1 LTGTSAQTPPRSG
14 GRILIDQ
21 LALHGTDVIFGVPG
35 ESYLAALD
43 ALHDSPIRFVNARH
57 EAGAA
62 NMAEADGKLTGRP
75 GVCFVTRGPG
85 ATHGSVGVHT
95 AFADSTPMIFLV
107 GQVPR
112 RHLGREALQELD
124 LRATFAPLAKWSEQV
139 EESARIP
146 ELVRRAF
153 QVATSGRPGPAVLA
167 LPEDVLAQ
175 EASVADASPHDPAR
189 ALPAAGELARV
200 RERLAAASRPLMIV
214 GGGGWSAE
222 TARRAQAFAEVSKLP
237 VACSFR
243 CQDYI
248 DNRSSSYAGH
258 LTTATDPALAQRVR
272 DADVLLVV
280 GDPLGEVTTGG
291 YSLIE
296 APDPRQDLLHVH
308 PDPRELGRVFAPAVS
323 LLSGSGAFFEAV
335 EPLDGGAWAQDTA
348 RARAAYEAWSVPE
361 PGPWQLDL
369 GLVVR
374 QAATRLGGE
383 GIVVGDAG
391 NFSAWVSRHAE
402 FHGYPSQLMPQSG
415 AMGYAVPAAVAAK
428 LRHPERPVVCFVGDG
443 GFQMSGLELATAAQE
458 GAPIVVIVVNNSMY
472 GTIRMHQERR
482 YPGRVVATALR
493 NPDFAALARAC
504 GAVGELVERTEEFM
518 PALERALA
526 ADRSTLLELRTAP
539 EAISPSETIASIRAA
554 RSGGA
559 AIG

>member
-1 LTGTSAQTPPRSG
+1 VIDSPPRSG

-21 LALHGTDVIFGVPG
+21 LALHGTELIFGVPG

-85 ATHGSVGVHT
+85 ATHGSIGVHT

-112 RHLGREALQELD
+112 GHLGREALQELD
-124 LRATFAPLAKWSEQV
+124 LRATFAPLAKWAEQV
-139 EESARIP
+139 EETARIP

-153 QVATSGRPGPAVLA
+153 AVATSGRPGPVVLA
-167 LPEDVLAQ
+167 LPEDVLAE
-175 EASVADASPHDPAR
+175 EAAVADASPYTPAR
-189 ALPAAGELARV
+189 VHPAVRELSGV
-200 RERLAAASRPLMIV
+200 RERHARASRPLVIV
-214 GGGGWSAE
+214 GGGGWSPE
-222 TARRAQAFAEVSKLP
+222 TARHAQAFAEASALP

-248 DNRSSSYAGH
+248 DNRSSSFAGH
-258 LTTATDPALAQRVR
+258 LTTATNPALARRVR
-272 DADVLLVV
+272 EADVLLVV
-280 GDPLGEVTTGG
+280 GDPLGDVTTGG
-291 YSLIE
+291 YTLIE
-296 APDPRQDLLHVH
+296 APDPRQDLIHVH
-308 PDPRELGRVFAPAVS
+308 PDPLELGRVFVPAIS
-323 LLSGSGAFFEAV
+323 LLSDSAAFFEAI

-348 RARAAYEAWSVPE
+348 RARAAQQAWSVPA

-374 QAATRLGGE
+374 QAAERLAGG

-391 NFSAWVSRHAE
+391 NFSAWVSRYAD
-402 FHGYPSQLMPQSG
+402 FHTYPSQLMPQSG

-458 GAPIVVIVVNNSMY
+458 RAAIVVIVVNNAMY

-482 YPGRVVATALR
+482 YPGRVVATTLA
-493 NPDFAALARAC
+493 NPDFVALARAC
-504 GAVGELVERTEEFM
+504 GGDGELVERTDQFM
-518 PALERALA
+518 PAFERALA
-526 ADRSTLLELRTAP
+526 SDASTLLELRTAA
-539 EAISPSETIASIRAA
+539 EAISPSETITSIRAG
-554 RSGGA
+554 RSGGSA
-559 AIG
+559 TG

>member
-1 LTGTSAQTPPRSG
+1 MTGTSPPPPRSG

-21 LALHGTDVIFGVPG
+21 LALNGTDVIFGVPG

-85 ATHGSVGVHT
+85 ATHGSIGVHT

-112 RHLGREALQELD
+112 GHLGREALQELD

-139 EESARIP
+139 EETARIP
-146 ELVRRAF
+146 ELVRHAF
-153 QVATSGRPGPAVLA
+153 QVATSGRPGPVVLA

-175 EASVADASPHDPAR
+175 EASVADASPHNPAR
-189 ALPAAGELARV
+189 AVPASGELARV

-214 GGGGWSAE
+214 GGGSWSAE
-222 TARRAQAFAEVSKLP
+222 TARRAQAFAEASKLP

-258 LTTATDPALAQRVR
+258 LTTSTDPALARRVR

-280 GDPLGEVTTGG
+280 GDPLGDVTTGG

-308 PDPRELGRVFAPAVS
+308 RDPRELGRVFAPAIS
-323 LLSGSGAFFEAV
+323 LLSDSAEFFEAI
-335 EPLDGGAWAQDTA
+335 EPLDGRAWADATA
-348 RARAAYEAWSVPE
+348 RAREDYEAWSLPQ
-361 PGPWQLDL
+361 PGSWQLDL

-374 QAATRLGGE
+374 QAATRLDGA
-383 GIVVGDAG
+383 GIIVGDAG
-391 NFSAWVSRHAE
+391 NFSAWVSRHAA
-402 FHGYPSQLMPQSG
+402 FHTYPSQLMPQSG

-428 LRHPERPVVCFVGDG
+428 LRHPQRPVVCFVGDG

-472 GTIRMHQERR
+472 GTIRMHQERH

-504 GAVGELVERTEEFM
+504 GAAGELVERTEQFM
-518 PALERALA
+518 PALERALG

-539 EAISPSETIASIRAA
+539 EAISPSETISSIRAG
-554 RSGGA
+554 RSNGPASG
-559 AIG
+559 